1 MKDLSIISVGYMSK
15 DMEFVYEYKH
25 IVKWNNLEISDNLY
39 ESDVMQIIHNEDGTI
54 KDKYLI
60 KKTTKEL
67 IYDELQ
73 SLLTTIYYLNKNKK
87 ESEYEDKIKLKE
99 LKTLKK
105 YYEKYIDKQNL
116 ITSIYIKETAKK
128 MKELNKRDYINKDF
142 NKELVSSIYDNILS
156 DINLQINR
164 IKHKKIKYQIAQIKK
179 DSLKKI
185 SILVQQDYDY
195 QKKVFKNK
203 EFVLKNKI
211 KENKLDNNLKIELQ
225 RLQNNFKSKNLQN
238 YTQKAVAFL
247 SDNGISVDRNHK

>member
-1 MKDLSIISVGYMSK
+1 MSK
-15 DMEFVYEYKH
+15 EDLNLIFVGNRDNPEYKH
-25 IVKWNNLEISDNLY
+25 NVKWYNLEISDNLY

-54 KDKYLI
+54 KDKYFI
-60 KKTTKEL
+60 KKITKEL

-73 SLLTTIYYLNKNKK
+73 SLLTTIYHLNKNKK
-87 ESEYEDKIKLKE
+87 ELEYEDKIKLRE

-105 YYEKYIDKQNL
+105 YYERYIDKQNL

-128 MKELNKRDYINKDF
+128 MKELNKRNYINKDF
-142 NKELVSSIYDNILS
+142 NKELVSSVYDKILS

-164 IKHKKIKYQIAQIKK
+164 IEQKKTKYLIAQIKK

-185 SILVQQDYDY
+185 SNLIQQDYNY
-195 QKKVFKNK
+195 QKEVFNDK

-225 RLQNNFKSKNLQN
+225 KLQNNFKSKNLQN
-238 YTQKAVAFL
+238 YTQKAVTFL